1 MAAGVSDM
9 TAGMT
14 ANQPIGIGIVR
25 SGHTPLRSLGAGVT
39 ALSVA
44 LIVGIAIHNQR
55 AGPGDFQMRA
65 CLEPVYAGL
74 FGTGSGAMDR
84 CLKSRATLFGARD
97 AGWLRYVRH
106 LEASCPASIG
116 MQGQAICEFQVKAG
130 EDHRGTGWRSK
141 RYQKPD

>member
-1 MAAGVSDM
+1 MAAGGSDM
-9 TAGMT
+9 AAG
-14 ANQPIGIGIVR
+14 QPIGIGIIR
-25 SGHTPLRSLGAGVT
+25 SGHAPLRGYGAAAT
-39 ALSVA
+39 LAALA
-44 LIVGIAIHNQR
+44 LVIGISIHSRQS
-55 AGPGDFQMRA
+55 GLGDFQMRA

-74 FGTGSGAMDR
+74 FGTGPGAMDR
-84 CLKSRATLFGARD
+84 CLQSRAKLFGARD

-130 EDHRGTGWRSK
+130 EDRSGIGWRSK

>member
-1 MAAGVSDM
+1 MAAGSSDLA
-9 TAGMT
+9 AG
-14 ANQPIGIGIVR
+14 QPIGIGIIR
-25 SGHTPLRSLGAGVT
+25 SGHTPLRGLGAAAT

-44 LIVGIAIHNQR
+44 LIVGIAIHNQQ
-55 AGPGDFQMRA
+55 AGPGDFQVRA

-84 CLKSRATLFGARD
+84 CLKSRAKLFGARD

-130 EDHRGTGWRSK
+130 EDHLHTGWLSK
-141 RYQKPD
+141 RYQIPK